1 MNGAFIAF
9 EGIDGCGKTSQIE
22 FLRDRLHSLGKR
34 VLVVRE
40 PGGTPL
46 GEEVR
51 HVLLHMDLDIGSRSE
66 LLLYTASRAQLTEA
80 LILPAL
86 KDGICVIADRF
97 ADSSVAYQGYGR
109 QLPVEKVIRI
119 NEFAIQQ
126 RYPDLSILLDIPV
139 EESINRL
146 NHKELDRLESE
157 DLPFRKRVR
166 QGYLELSE
174 RFSERYAVMDGMRDR
189 YELHEDIFNLLLY
202 RKLLK

>member
-9 EGIDGCGKTSQIE
+9 EGIDGCGKTSQID

-46 GEEVR
+46 GEEIR
-51 HVLLHMDLDIGSRSE
+51 HVVLHMDLEIGSRSE
-66 LLLYTASRAQLTEA
+66 LLLYTASRAQLTEEI
-80 LILPAL
+80 ILPAL
-86 KDGICVIADRF
+86 KDGVCVIADRF

-109 QLPVEKVIRI
+109 QLPVDKVMRI

-126 RYPDLSILLDIPV
+126 RYPDLSILLDISV
-139 EESINRL
+139 EESISRL

-157 DLPFRKRVR
+157 DLQFRKRVR
-166 QGYLELSE
+166 QGYLELSA

-189 YELHEDIFNLLLY
+189 YELHEDIYNLLLY